1 MKWNIAEMDSVSI
14 LNFISKIRND
24 DWNGADVIGIRL
36 LLLSDGKE
44 DELKNE
50 MPLANIKDSRNLI
63 IDENLK
69 IFEVDFEHINEYLE
83 LKMGDINQFIGKW
96 I

>member
-1 MKWNIAEMDSVSI
+1 MIECNSKFELEQMLLELDYLWWRRGWTEKWNA
-14 LNFISKIRND
+14 
-24 DWNGADVIGIRL
+24 
-36 LLLSDGKE
+36 
-44 DELKNE
+44 
-50 MPLANIKDSRNLI
+50 ANIWDSRNLI

>member
-1 MKWNIAEMDSVSI
+1 LKWNIAEMDSVSI

-24 DWNGADVIGIRL
+24 DWMEPML
-36 LLLSDGKE
+36 L
-44 DELKNE
+44 ELDYCCYLWWERGWTEKWNA
-50 MPLANIKDSRNLI
+50 ANIKDSRNLI